1 MAKIKFS
8 KMELKSQRDQLKR
21 YLRFLPTLELKKEQL
36 LQEIRRVE
44 DRLDKKREEE
54 ARVWHR
60 ARHWVKLFS
69 EPVELDRLVRI
80 NYVEVVEGNIAGVP
94 IPVYKKTHFT
104 VADYDLYAMPL
115 WVDDAVELVCRLASL
130 RAEEQV
136 LVRQREM
143 LAHELRITTQR
154 VNLFD
159 KVKIPECREN
169 IRRII
174 IYLGDQQ
181 TSAVVRGKIS
191 KNKLSEI
198 NIPEFA

>member
-21 YLRFLPTLELKKEQL
+21 YVRFLPTLELKKEQL
-36 LQEIRRVE
+36 LQEIRRVTV
-44 DRLDKKREEE
+44 RLDEKSREE
-54 ARVWHR
+54 AQLWTRSKPWI
-60 ARHWVKLFS
+60 KLFS
-69 EPVELDRLVRI
+69 EPVDLARMVRLSF
-80 NYVEVVEGNIAGVP
+80 VEIDEGNTAGVP
-94 IPVYKKTHFT
+94 IPIFKKAHFNIRK
-104 VADYDLYAMPL
+104 YDLYAMPL
-115 WVDDAVELVCRLASL
+115 WVDAAVELIQKLASL
-130 RAEEQV
+130 RAERQV
-136 LVRQREM
+136 LQQQKDM

-181 TSAVVRGKIS
+181 TNAVVRGKIS

>member
-8 KMELKSQRDQLKR
+8 KMELKSQRDHLKR
-21 YLRFLPTLELKKEQL
+21 YLRFLPTLQLKKEQL

-44 DRLDKKREEE
+44 AHLDEKRAEE
-54 ARVWHR
+54 AQVRLR
-60 ARHWVKLFS
+60 SKHWIKLLS
-69 EPVELDRLVRI
+69 EPVDLGGLVRI
-80 NYVEVVEGNIAGVP
+80 DSVEVVEDNIAGVP
-94 IPVYKKTHFT
+94 IPVYKKTHFA
-104 VADYDLYAMPL
+104 VADYDLFAMPL
-115 WVDDAVELVCRLASL
+115 WVDAAVALICQLASL
-130 RAEEQV
+130 RAERQV
-136 LVRQREM
+136 LARQKEM
-143 LAHELRITTQR
+143 LANELRITTQR

-159 KVKIPECREN
+159 KVKIPESREN